1 VREAKAAYHLVFPGL
16 LHLPFEHDDIRVY
29 IDGLFLEG
37 MLHPVPH
44 AQAYSLAGTWA
55 GIGIHTDS
63 EADRLHLKGLMDSI
77 EATISSEDARHGDW
91 LHFAYRW
98 AELIVLTMGSEI
110 GPSGDIQDR
119 LEGLRTQLDLRF
131 TTWVQR
137 RYGSLINLPPVPPVM
152 LHHVP
157 RYLAH
162 RLGESQQERIVFLL
176 VDGLALDQWVAL
188 REVLISQRP
197 RLHFRESAIFA
208 WVPTLTAVSRQAA
221 FAGKPPIYFP
231 SSIHTTEKESALWKQ
246 FWVDQGLA
254 QHEVAYMKG
263 LGDGS
268 LNQVNEGL
276 SHSMIHVL
284 GLVIDK
290 VDRTMHGMELGT
302 AGMHNQV
309 RQWARQGFLAGFLDL
324 LIDRGFSIYLA
335 SDHGNIEAKGCGQPA
350 EGAVADLRGERM
362 RVYPDTLLRAGV
374 KKRFPEAI
382 EWPPLGLPENYLPLL
397 APPPPCLCSR
407 G

>member
-1 VREAKAAYHLVFPGL
+1 
-16 LHLPFEHDDIRVY
+16 
-29 IDGLFLEG
+29 
-37 MLHPVPH
+37 
-44 AQAYSLAGTWA
+44 
-55 GIGIHTDS
+55 
-63 EADRLHLKGLMDSI
+63 MDSI
-77 EATISSEDARHGDW
+77 EATIPSEDARHGDW

-98 AELIVLTMGSEI
+98 AELIALAMGSEI

-119 LEGLRTQLDLRF
+119 LEGLRAQLDLRF
-131 TTWVQR
+131 TAWVQR
-137 RYGSLINLPPVPPVM
+137 RYGSLINLPPVLPVM

-162 RLGESQQERIVFLL
+162 RLGESQQERIAFLL

-197 RLHFRESAIFA
+197 RLRFRESAIFA

-231 SSIHTTEKESALWKQ
+231 SSIYNTEKESALWKQ

-268 LNQVNEGL
+268 LDQVNEGL
-276 SHSMIHVL
+276 SHSRIHVL
-284 GLVIDK
+284 GVVIDK
-290 VDRTMHGMELGT
+290 VDRIMHGMELGT

-309 RQWARQGFLAGFLDL
+309 RQWARQGFLASFLGL
-324 LIDRGFSIYLA
+324 LID
-335 SDHGNIEAKGCGQPA
+335 
-350 EGAVADLRGERM
+350 
-362 RVYPDTLLRAGV
+362 
-374 KKRFPEAI
+374 
-382 EWPPLGLPENYLPLL
+382 
-397 APPPPCLCSR
+397 
-407 G
+407 